1 MIRSVKQLKRFD
13 IVATDGSIGSIDD
26 FYFDDERWAVR
37 YIVVDT
43 GKWLPGRRVL
53 VSPFSVTRTEWGEQ
67 RVLLSITREQ
77 VKNSPGIGT
86 DQPVSRQHEA
96 DYLKHFGY
104 PFYWTHGGLWG
115 AYPTPMLP
123 DAIRHEQDEA
133 ITAGHQQ
140 AAAAGAASH
149 LRSVDEVTGYA
160 IRATDGEL
168 GHVNDFLIDD
178 VSWAVRYLVVNTS
191 NWWFGRQVLAAL
203 SWITSIDWASK
214 TVDVDVT
221 RQSIK
226 TAPPYDRV
234 EHVDHQWEAAYHQ
247 HVRQS
252 GEWLDAGEAAAIKAA
267 HEYLQDEP
275 EVLPRSIER
284 RSRPR

>member
-1 MIRSVKQLKRFD
+1 MIRSVKHMNRFD
-13 IVATDGSIGSIDD
+13 VVATDGSIGAIVD

-77 VKNSPGIGT
+77 VKNSPGVDT
-86 DQPVSRQHEA
+86 NQPVSRQHEA
-96 DYLKHFGY
+96 DYLTHFGY
-104 PFYWTHGGLWG
+104 PFYWAHTGLWG

-123 DAIRHEQDEA
+123 AAVARVKDEA
-133 ITAGHQQ
+133 AIAADRQ
-140 AAAAGAASH
+140 AAAASQDSH
-149 LRSVDEVTGYA
+149 LRSVEEVTGYA

-178 VSWAVRYLVVNTS
+178 VSWVVRYLVVNTS

-226 TAPPYDRV
+226 TAPQYDRV

-247 HVRQS
+247 HVHQS
-252 GEWLDAGEAAAIKAA
+252 GEWLDAGEAAGIKAA
-267 HEYLQDEP
+267 HDYLQDEP
-275 EVLPRSIER
+275 EVLPGSLDR